1 MRIFDVAINDS
12 TVIKDLD
19 IWSQAR
25 YGKPYKR
32 VIEINNTEDRIKIS
46 FPNTKA
52 GQAIISAIAIGR
64 SEAENVVAKNDNLWA
79 DLKNDVVEQMPD
91 SLLPPRTSTAQEVE
105 GVRTGK
111 TYSWQFN
118 VGVAKVYAL
127 RWKYYNPE
135 AERKLHV
142 KLSDG
147 NGVVY
152 KEDDIIFVQTQAKKT
167 KRKNTSITTGS
178 QINAGHYLI
187 TVTGEGIDKMIFD
200 ALTVE

>member
-1 MRIFDVAINDS
+1 VAINDS